1 VTSRINV
8 IKCDQYTNSLHDKLI
23 HGTVRCCKQLR
34 NKTINKCIVYICV
47 NVMKNKMF
55 DNKFDRF
62 FVIKY
67 PEYTIKLF
75 NLRNAIYTIIL
86 NLFRNTKN
94 PNLRKKIIMQI

>member
-1 VTSRINV
+1 M
-8 IKCDQYTNSLHDKLI
+8 
-23 HGTVRCCKQLR
+23 
-34 NKTINKCIVYICV
+34 CV

-67 PEYTIKLF
+67 PEYTVKLF

-86 NLFRNTKN
+86 NLIQTCEKSK
-94 PNLRKKIIMQI
+94 LCKYK

>member
-1 VTSRINV
+1 M
-8 IKCDQYTNSLHDKLI
+8 
-23 HGTVRCCKQLR
+23 
-34 NKTINKCIVYICV
+34 CV

-67 PEYTIKLF
+67 PEYTGKLF

-94 PNLRKKIIMQI
+94 PNLRKK

>member
-1 VTSRINV
+1 M
-8 IKCDQYTNSLHDKLI
+8 
-23 HGTVRCCKQLR
+23 
-34 NKTINKCIVYICV
+34 CV

-67 PEYTIKLF
+67 SEYTVKLF
-75 NLRNAIYTIIL
+75 NIRNAIYTIIL

-94 PNLRKKIIMQI
+94 PNLRKK